1 MEFNNVCSGRKERNA
16 AWFPLKAG
24 VRLVGTA
31 VKHDGTR
38 IGNLGVG
45 NVGVENVGIRRYY
58 CEKDGASVVDPSEKG
73 KIVKVDMD

>member
-1 MEFNNVCSGRKERNA
+1 M
-16 AWFPLKAG
+16 
-24 VRLVGTA
+24 GTA

-38 IGNLGVG
+38 IGKLGLGTFGVG
-45 NVGVENVGIRRYY
+45 NVGVGNVGIRRYY